1 MRKLLLLLILTGCAS
16 MPGPQQPQP
25 MVQGY
30 VALPNCLLWCKV
42 VLTVGKAESEIQS
55 TGDAPVD
62 GGDITLNQAPTSSTS
77 SEKSLN
83 PKPN

>member
-1 MRKLLLLLILTGCAS
+1 MRKLLLLLLLTGCAS

-25 MVQGY
+25 MVQAN

-42 VLTVGKAESEIQS
+42 VMTVGKAESEIQS

-62 GGDITLNQAPTSSTS
+62 GGDITLNQASTSSTS